1 MRVAEANE
9 SAFAPGVWTLCLALL
24 FLAMPF
30 SQAQTSAP
38 ADKNNV
44 ADGGGI
50 SSSKTTSTADDDTR
64 SALGSSISSGAKT
77 SASALEQSD
86 ASQSSS
92 RSFFQDV
99 VRHPPKTTEDKFHWG
114 PALLQAT
121 NMTLFAHAWRAAWDP
136 SLRYDL
142 AHKPFFH
149 DWSASY
155 SGYNM
160 SRWNDGDDFMV
171 NDVGHP
177 LGGAALGRVY
187 LQNDDA
193 SWVQIS
199 KTRQYWGSRLKALAW
214 MAVWSTQFEIGPLS
228 ETAFGNQGGWTYV
241 NRCGT
246 ALSCLEHPEYGP
258 PTNNTGW
265 TDFIM
270 TPAVGLLWIL
280 GEDAADRY
288 IVTPIARRHHI
299 LGRGILGTAL
309 EPSRSFASMFAGHAP
324 WHLPAP
330 ENHFTYN
337 AKPRPKREDPNR
349 APLKRYELGAG
360 YTNVSLPVVKSECG
374 VCRQNNSGFGSIFTF
389 NFNRVIGLDNSVS
402 LLPAQGG
409 SRGMVEGLFGIRVG
423 ERFKHWGIFGKV
435 RPGFIYYQEAMPG
448 LGGDQS
454 TSLTRFAWDFGGIV
468 EIYPNRRSS
477 LRFDLGTTMVRY
489 LSDHPD
495 PRMSQLG
502 DLRSNQYYVNQ
513 GNFQI
518 ATSYAYRF

>member
-1 MRVAEANE
+1 MFFAEAIKNI
-9 SAFAPGVWTLCLALL
+9 FVPRVLTFCLALL
-24 FLAMPF
+24 LFATPF
-30 SQAQTSAP
+30 SEAQTSVT
-38 ADKNNV
+38 ADTDVV
-44 ADGGGI
+44 ADGGGF
-50 SSSKTTSTADDDTR
+50 SSSKTRIADD
-64 SALGSSISSGAKT
+64 GATSPDAQT
-77 SASALEQSD
+77 SASA
-86 ASQSSS
+86 SQSSN

-136 SLRYDL
+136 SLRYSL

-149 DWSASY
+149 DWFASY
-155 SGYNM
+155 SGYDM
-160 SRWNDGDDFMV
+160 SRWNDGDDFIV

-199 KTRQYWGSRLKALAW
+199 KTRKYWESRMKALAW
-214 MAVWSTQFEIGPLS
+214 MAAWSTQFEIGPLS
-228 ETAFGNQGGWTYV
+228 ETAFGNQGGWSYV
-241 NRCGT
+241 NGCGT
-246 ALSCLEHPEYGP
+246 ALSCLQHGQR
-258 PTNNTGW
+258 TNNTGW

-270 TPAVGLLWIL
+270 TPVVGLLWIL
-280 GEDAADRY
+280 GEDTADRY
-288 IVTPIARRHHI
+288 IVTPIARQHHI

-309 EPSRSFASMFAGHAP
+309 EPSRSFASLFAGHAP
-324 WHLPAP
+324 WHLPNP
-330 ENHFTYN
+330 ENNFTYN
-337 AKPRPKREDPNR
+337 ARPRPATLEDANR
-349 APLKRYELGAG
+349 APLKRYELGVG
-360 YTNVSLPVVKSECG
+360 YTNVSLPVLKSECG
-374 VCRQNNSGFGSIFTF
+374 VCRQNNSGFASNFTF
-389 NFNRVIGLDNSVS
+389 NLNRVIGIDNTVS

-409 SRGMVEGLFGIRVG
+409 SRGMVQGLFGVRVG
-423 ERFKHWGIFGKV
+423 ERFEHWGIFGKV
-435 RPGFIYYQEAMPG
+435 RPGFIYYQQATPG
-448 LGGDQS
+448 FGGGDQA

-468 EIYPNRRSS
+468 EVYPNRRSS
-477 LRFDLGTTMVRY
+477 LRFDIGTTMVRY

-518 ATSYAYRF
+518 ATSYLFRF

>member
-1 MRVAEANE
+1 VPE
-9 SAFAPGVWTLCLALL
+9 P
-24 FLAMPF
+24 
-30 SQAQTSAP
+30 
-38 ADKNNV
+38 
-44 ADGGGI
+44 
-50 SSSKTTSTADDDTR
+50 
-64 SALGSSISSGAKT
+64 SITSGAQRSG
-77 SASALEQSD
+77 SAIEQSD
-86 ASQSSS
+86 TPKLAN

-99 VRHPPKTTEDKFHWG
+99 VRHPPKTTKDKFHWG
-114 PALLQAT
+114 PALVQAT
-121 NMTLFAHAWRAAWDP
+121 SMTLFAHAWRAAWDP

-149 DWSASY
+149 DWFASY
-155 SGYNM
+155 PGYDM
-160 SRWNDGDDFMV
+160 SRWNDGDDFIV

-241 NRCGT
+241 NGCGT
-246 ALSCLEHPEYGP
+246 ALSCLQHPEYGP

-270 TPAVGLLWIL
+270 TPVVGLLWIL
-280 GEDAADRY
+280 GEDTADRY
-288 IVTPIARRHHI
+288 IVTPIARQHHI

-330 ENHFTYN
+330 ENNFTYN
-337 AKPRPKREDPNR
+337 AIPRPPKQENPNR

-360 YTNVSLPVVKSECG
+360 YAHISLPVVKSECG
-374 VCRQNNSGFGSIFTF
+374 ICRQNNSGFGSNFTF
-389 NFNRVIGLDNSVS
+389 NFTRNIGLDNSVN

-409 SRGMVEGLFGIRVG
+409 SRGMVQGLFGMRLG
-423 ERFKHWGIFGKV
+423 ERFEHWGIFGKV

-448 LGGDQS
+448 LGEDHS
-454 TSLTRFAWDFGGIV
+454 TSLTRFAWDFGGII

-477 LRFDLGTTMVRY
+477 LRFDVGTTMVRY

-518 ATSYAYRF
+518 GTSYTYRF

>member
-1 MRVAEANE
+1 MLFL
-9 SAFAPGVWTLCLALL
+9 SLL
-24 FLAMPF
+24 FFAMPF

-38 ADKNNV
+38 ADKDDV
-44 ADGGGI
+44 AEGPGF
-50 SSSKTTSTADDDTR
+50 SSSNTTRIADDEAT
-64 SALGSSISSGAKT
+64 SSSPRRPLPSVAKT
-77 SASALEQSD
+77 SASTVEQSD

-92 RSFFQDV
+92 LSFFQDV
-99 VRHPPKTTEDKFHWG
+99 VRHPPKTTEDKFHWE
-114 PALLQAT
+114 PALLQAA

-136 SLRYDL
+136 SLRYSL

-149 DWSASY
+149 DWFVSY
-155 SGYNM
+155 SGYDM
-160 SRWNDGDDFMV
+160 SRWNDGDDFIV

-214 MAVWSTQFEIGPLS
+214 MAAWSTQFEIGPLS
-228 ETAFGNQGGWTYV
+228 ETAFGNQGGWSYV
-241 NRCGT
+241 NGCGT
-246 ALSCLEHPEYGP
+246 ALSCLKHGS

-265 TDFIM
+265 TDLIM
-270 TPAVGLLWIL
+270 TPVVGLLWIL
-280 GEDAADRY
+280 GEDIADRY

-330 ENHFTYN
+330 ENNFTYN
-337 AKPRPKREDPNR
+337 AKPRPPTREDPNR

-374 VCRQNNSGFGSIFTF
+374 LCRQNNSGFGSNFTF
-389 NFNRVIGLDNSVS
+389 NFNRVIGLDNTVS

-409 SRGMVEGLFGIRVG
+409 SRGMVEGLFGMRVG
-423 ERFKHWGIFGKV
+423 QRFEHWGIFGKV
-435 RPGFIYYQEAMPG
+435 RPGFIYYQKAMPG
-448 LGGDQS
+448 LGGDQA

-468 EIYPNRRSS
+468 EVYPNRRSS
-477 LRFDLGTTMVRY
+477 LRFDIGTTLVRY
-489 LSDHPD
+489 LSDQPD
-495 PRMSQLG
+495 LRMSQLG